1 MTAEEFTDTELVARS
16 LAGDREA
23 FSRIVTR
30 YQILICSLAYSRI
43 GHLGQSEDVAQETF
57 ITAWKRLRLLR
68 EPAKL
73 RAWLCGIV
81 NYRIHKA
88 LRREGRE
95 PVRQAET
102 LEIIEE
108 SPAVE
113 ALPSEQ
119 AISREEE
126 AILWRALEKVPELY
140 RQPLVLF
147 YREHE
152 SIEAVAAEL
161 DLTEDAVKQRLS
173 RGRKLLQ
180 EEVQSFVEST
190 LRRTA
195 PGQAFSG
202 AVLAA
207 LPMAP
212 AATVSAVA
220 GKSAAAAKSGLL
232 GAWLAVL
239 APFIGIVLGVLSQW
253 LIIRSTLPAGRE
265 RRARSFELFAVWTC
279 VIGLAWGGEAAVRTL
294 GHHFEWSDRTLF
306 CALSCF
312 WWLYVTGLIAWFMAT
327 ARRDLASRQKHEA
340 AGEIAR
346 ISPGLR
352 AGLSAGMHLAMFS
365 WVITLAWNA
374 HDRMGAGVI
383 AGMTIGLAVWS
394 FFKMRKL
401 SGLAAAR
408 AGGQHASLCC
418 LLVLAVLNLRMD
430 VWLSS
435 HYEVGVTEIHQMFP
449 MWLIPVL
456 TAALLGWVGLLMAMH
471 NRHAPQNETVR
482 AD

>member
-1 MTAEEFTDTELVARS
+1 
-16 LAGDREA
+16 
-23 FSRIVTR
+23 
-30 YQILICSLAYSRI
+30 
-43 GHLGQSEDVAQETF
+43 
-57 ITAWKRLRLLR
+57 
-68 EPAKL
+68 
-73 RAWLCGIV
+73 
-81 NYRIHKA
+81 
-88 LRREGRE
+88 
-95 PVRQAET
+95 
-102 LEIIEE
+102 
-108 SPAVE
+108 
-113 ALPSEQ
+113 
-119 AISREEE
+119 
-126 AILWRALEKVPELY
+126 
-140 RQPLVLF
+140 
-147 YREHE
+147 
-152 SIEAVAAEL
+152 
-161 DLTEDAVKQRLS
+161 
-173 RGRKLLQ
+173 
-180 EEVQSFVEST
+180 
-190 LRRTA
+190 
-195 PGQAFSG
+195 
-202 AVLAA
+202 
-207 LPMAP
+207 
-212 AATVSAVA
+212 
-220 GKSAAAAKSGLL
+220 
-232 GAWLAVL
+232 
-239 APFIGIVLGVLSQW
+239 
-253 LIIRSTLPAGRE
+253 
-265 RRARSFELFAVWTC
+265 
-279 VIGLAWGGEAAVRTL
+279 
-294 GHHFEWSDRTLF
+294 
-306 CALSCF
+306 
-312 WWLYVTGLIAWFMAT
+312 MAT